1 LLEALVDTLAAPAAA
16 AAAAA
21 AADGARQA
29 AAAEPTA
36 DSCYLFAWLVATS
49 MRHWG
54 LLDIVDTAAS
64 SAPPPT
70 RCPAPAPPP
79 PTSLPDMAQEW
90 GPNLEPYFF
99 YQRLV
104 GVCAGMAA
112 TLDPAAPH
120 ALCLLSNLL
129 VLHSMLEQQAAAAAH
144 QDASCRRKAQPAA
157 AAALS
162 RKGRRG
168 QKAGQD
174 ETGSGGRAQLLTYVQ
189 VELRLQA
196 CVLLRRLV
204 RYECGRMEQAG
215 QRVALACCAA
225 QLPRTGRDL
234 GSEVQAAAEEALELL
249 ARRLARHSLLACVRR
264 CVAQAV
270 MAALDAV
277 LLDSMLRHGL
287 ASSFDGALQLKDA
300 AARLERLALKLAP
313 QLGLPP
319 PLAAPDQ
326 LALPLTRQVPH
337 PSSSCASDW
346 VRGVCPSRMPQAAA
360 SSNCRQAGVRGAC
373 QER

>member
-1 LLEALVDTLAAPAAA
+1 
-16 AAAAA
+16 
-21 AADGARQA
+21 
-29 AAAEPTA
+29 
-36 DSCYLFAWLVATS
+36 
-49 MRHWG
+49 
-54 LLDIVDTAAS
+54 
-64 SAPPPT
+64 
-70 RCPAPAPPP
+70 
-79 PTSLPDMAQEW
+79 MAQEW

-346 VRGVCPSRMPQAAA
+346 GARRVPLAYATSRCQQQLPTGGRKRRVSRALTC
-360 SSNCRQAGVRGAC
+360 CRVATKPGRQPGHDGQVHVGTIHAC
-373 QER
+373 RVYLCVHRVSW